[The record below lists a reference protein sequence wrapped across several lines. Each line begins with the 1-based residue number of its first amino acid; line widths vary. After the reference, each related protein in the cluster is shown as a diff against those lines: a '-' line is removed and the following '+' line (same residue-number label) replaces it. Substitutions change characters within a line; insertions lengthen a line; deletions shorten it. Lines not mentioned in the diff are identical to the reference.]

1 MQRIYFDNA
10 ATTALREEVLAAML
24 PFLRQQYGNPSSIY
38 AEGRAAR
45 AAVEKSRR
53 NIARAIGAKPSEL
66 FFTSGGSEANN
77 MAIKGAVAALG
88 VKTIISTEIEH
99 ACVRNSV
106 GQMQSAGV
114 KSIDLA
120 IDQFGRADLGQL
132 RTLLA
137 KAEGKVLVS
146 LMHSNNELGTLNDIA
161 AIAALCQ
168 EFGAYFHTDTV
179 QTLGYYPIDVKQMA
193 PIHFMSGS
201 AHKLHG
207 PKGVG
212 FLYIRQGI
220 HIPAL
225 IVGGGQER
233 QLRSGTENVA
243 GIVGFAKAVDLALA
257 EMSEHRAHISAL
269 KSYLIEQLQTHFGE
283 RLSFNGDWQGESH
296 YKVLSV
302 NFQTEVPTDMLLF
315 KLDLAGISASG
326 GSACSSGALKGS
338 RVLSALGLSDE
349 LRSLRL
355 SFSYENTKEEIDRC
369 IAALLKIV

>member
-10 ATTALREEVLAAML
+10 ATTAIREEVLRAML
-24 PFLRQQYGNPSSIY
+24 PFLRQQYGNPSSIH

-88 VKTIISTEIEH
+88 IQTIISTQIEH
-99 ACVRNSV
+99 ACVLNSV
-106 GQMQSAGV
+106 GQMQAAGG
-114 KSIDLA
+114 KGIDLA

-132 RTLLA
+132 RSLLA
-137 KAEGKVLVS
+137 KSEGKVLVS

-283 RLSFNGDWQGESH
+283 RVSFNGDWQGESH

-302 NFQTEVPTDMLLF
+302 NFQSDLPTDMLLF